1 LHKLQLDGEAM
12 MAEVR
17 RPLAAF
23 FTGAKKHFF
32 DFDPKSPGSSWA
44 AILFFCFAWP
54 YVALEIFR
62 RYAITHDPLVLCG
75 GMALVVGA
83 LYSFGQLVQ
92 KVRHVTR
99 RLADRS
105 RS

>member
-1 LHKLQLDGEAM
+1 M
-12 MAEVR
+12 MAEVP
-17 RPLAAF
+17 RPLTAF
-23 FTGAKKHFF
+23 LAGAKKHFF

-83 LYSFGQLVQ
+83 LYSFCQFAQ
-92 KVRHVTR
+92 KVRYVAR
-99 RLADRS
+99 SLAGRS
-105 RS
+105 RP